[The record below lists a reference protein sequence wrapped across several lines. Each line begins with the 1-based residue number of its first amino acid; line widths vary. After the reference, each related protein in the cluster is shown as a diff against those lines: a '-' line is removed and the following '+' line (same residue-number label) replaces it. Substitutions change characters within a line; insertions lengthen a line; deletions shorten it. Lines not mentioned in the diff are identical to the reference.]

1 MEFLTLN
8 GYGFVGAVVFGAL
21 ILFFGLGMG
30 PYFLILMLY
39 FLALSAVVTAIGKR
53 YKKSINQYERFR
65 TIRNVIANGAWPLI
79 MSIAFYFSAGSGSVV
94 LQIAIFVGFV
104 SAVAGVAA
112 DKFSSEIGIMDGKP
126 LQLVSFKRVKKGISG
141 GVTAL
146 GLGAGLFGAFLISA
160 TVFLLK
166 SGLVSNSSLAVVAF
180 ACALVGGFLGTIF
193 DSVLGYYESKG
204 IGNKFTSNFFG
215 SAFGSIAAMLIF
227 AAVI

>member
-8 GYGFVGAVVFGAL
+8 TYGFIGAVVFGAL

-39 FLALSAVVTAIGKR
+39 FLALAALVTAIGKR

-79 MSIAFYFSAGSGSVV
+79 MSMAFYFSAGGGGI
-94 LQIAIFVGFV
+94 LQTVTFVGFV

-126 LQLVSFKRVKKGISG
+126 LQLVSFKRVKKGVSG

-146 GLGAGLFGAFLISA
+146 GLGAGLLGAFLISI
-160 TVFLLK
+160 TVFLTK
-166 SGLVSNSSLAVVAF
+166 SRLVSNSSLAMVAF
-180 ACALVGGFLGTIF
+180 ACALVGGFLGTVF
-193 DSVLGYYESKG
+193 DSILGYYESRG
-204 IGNKFTSNFFG
+204 LGNKFTSNFFG
-215 SAFGSIAAMLIF
+215 SALGSVAAMLIF
-227 AAVI
+227 AAII

>member
-8 GYGFVGAVVFGAL
+8 TYGFIGAVVFGAL

-39 FLALSAVVTAIGKR
+39 FLALSAVVTSVGKR

-65 TIRNVIANGAWPLI
+65 TIRNVIANGAWPLV
-79 MSIAFYFSAGSGSVV
+79 MSIAFYFSVGSGSV

-146 GLGAGLFGAFLISA
+146 GLGAGLVGAFLISV

-166 SGLVSNSSLAVVAF
+166 SGLISNSSLAAVIF
-180 ACALVGGFLGTIF
+180 ACALAGGFLGTIF

-215 SAFGSIAAMLIF
+215 SALGSMAAMLIF

>member
-8 GYGFVGAVVFGAL
+8 TYGFIGAVVFGAL

-39 FLALSAVVTAIGKR
+39 FLALSAVVTSVGKR

-65 TIRNVIANGAWPLI
+65 TIRNVIANGAWPLV
-79 MSIAFYFSAGSGSVV
+79 MSIAFYFSVGSGSV

-146 GLGAGLFGAFLISA
+146 GLGAGLVGAFLISV

-166 SGLVSNSSLAVVAF
+166 SGLISNSSLAAVIF

-215 SAFGSIAAMLIF
+215 SALGSMAAMLIF